1 MSSIENRVRDFIGQT
16 FVVADAARLSADQ
29 SLLAARLIDSTGV
42 LELVGFL
49 EEQFQIQVA
58 DDELVPENLD
68 TIANIVAYIE
78 RKTGGGH

>member
-1 MSSIENRVRDFIGQT
+1 MNSIENRVREFIAQT
-16 FVVADAARLSADQ
+16 FVMADAAGLAADQ

-78 RKTGGGH
+78 RKTGGGQ

>member
-1 MSSIENRVRDFIGQT
+1 M
-16 FVVADAARLSADQ
+16 ADAAGLSADQ

-49 EEQFQIQVA
+49 EQEFQIQVA

-68 TIANIVAYIE
+68 TIANIVAYVG
-78 RKTGGGH
+78 RKTGGGQ